1 MGGSQLVPRLWE
13 RALRRTVPAP
23 GGPHLFKIAQAISG
37 LVRREFG
44 SQCRSFLTRGGREGV
59 GSSRV
64 LFSEQMRHANEG
76 GAQIPGDYPQVGDAS
91 WEIPRAMMHRLQSI
105 GALDIKAASIA
116 TANKN
121 APTAASVQKAEP
133 INPEPSSW

>member
-13 RALRRTVPAP
+13 RALRRTVSAP
-23 GGPHLFKIAQAISG
+23 GGPRLFKIAQAISG

-64 LFSEQMRHANEG
+64 LFSEQMRRANEG
-76 GAQIPGDYPQVGDAS
+76 GAQIPGDYPQVWDSS
-91 WEIPRAMMHRLQSI
+91 WEIPRAMMHWLQSI

-116 TANKN
+116 TAKKN

>member
-1 MGGSQLVPRLWE
+1 MPVVSHSWR
-13 RALRRTVPAP
+13 
-23 GGPHLFKIAQAISG
+23 
-37 LVRREFG
+37 
-44 SQCRSFLTRGGREGV
+44 TRGGGELA
-59 GSSRV
+59 SP
-64 LFSEQMRHANEG
+64 LFRAMRHANEG

-91 WEIPRAMMHRLQSI
+91 REIPRALMHGLQSI